1 MGARGVHVDHIVAV
15 RAERLILYIKNLGH
29 QCTAYHPPI
38 TAAVAVAAI
47 VPFFIVN
54 VPLLCPQRT
63 TLPADGWY
71 LVPEYPGI
79 P

>member
-1 MGARGVHVDHIVAV
+1 M
-15 RAERLILYIKNLGH
+15 
-29 QCTAYHPPI
+29 
-38 TAAVAVAAI
+38 AVAAI

-71 LVPEYPGI
+71 LVPEYTVKRLDFAEEYTRFSELV
-79 P
+79 